1 MAREHKFELLKPD
14 TPHTRKVKGLALL
27 RDYPSPLVYW
37 NWPGIGKQVI
47 QDTNQHPA
55 LLNFGKM
62 CFQLLYRSLL
72 QTAATTDGIY
82 PTTHSQED
90 VEALFSVFDPTTNS
104 QPSKGSNED
113 KREEKSLKKEEGE
126 RPLVVGP
133 GMSWDPD
140 SLNAILY
147 PTRGKMNNHID
158 GPLGW
163 VLSVSIGNTA
173 IFEYQVLQQER
184 EKEAEKEER
193 DEGTKGE
200 AKSEGA
206 MKSLEL
212 ESGDVVLFQGAK
224 MFHGVKDI
232 RPGTAPAFWAVD
244 GEEGTSSPSLSEQ
257 ERLVYSFSRLNL
269 QYRDCSHIP
278 SASANGRKVPTSYY

>member
-1 MAREHKFELLKPD
+1 MKPD
-14 TPHTRKVKGLALL
+14 TPHTRKVKDLALL
-27 RDYPSPLVYW
+27 RNYPSPLVYW
-37 NWPGIGKQVI
+37 NWPGVGKQVSK
-47 QDTNQHPA
+47 DTNQHPA
-55 LLNFGKM
+55 LLNFGKVL
-62 CFQLLYRSLL
+62 FQLLYRSLL

-82 PTTHSQED
+82 STTHSQGD
-90 VEALFSVFDPTTNS
+90 IEALFSVFDPTTNS
-104 QPSKGSNED
+104 QASTKDRNQGEL
-113 KREEKSLKKEEGE
+113 EEKSLKKEEGE
-126 RPLVVGP
+126 RLLVVGP

-147 PTRGKMNNHID
+147 PARGKMNNHID

-173 IFEYQVLQQER
+173 IFDYQVLQQER